1 MYGHCS
7 WCCPS
12 PGIGLNPELILALL
26 YYSYLLSSSGCNQI
40 SLVPWGWHRPFYH
53 KLWLSFGGED
63 KKVESRWSFLS
74 FLQCLLSLSP
84 IYVTQGR
91 IYQDSPNLVCDHQVG
106 SLKKKHERWCGLSV
120 FVTIASCPIIQCLDI
135 ISSRK
140 CLSLSRFWDTWL
152 S

>member
-12 PGIGLNPELILALL
+12 PGIGLSPELILALL
-26 YYSYLLSSSGCNQI
+26 YYSYLLSPSGCNQI
-40 SLVPWGWHRPFYH
+40 SLVPWGWQCPFYH
-53 KLWLSFGGED
+53 KLWLTFGGED

-91 IYQDSPNLVCDHQVG
+91 IYQNSPNLVCDHQVE
-106 SLKKKHERWCGLSV
+106 SLKKKAWKIMWTLCICNHCILPNNPVLGSHLLQKVPVS
-120 FVTIASCPIIQCLDI
+120 I
-135 ISSRK
+135 
-140 CLSLSRFWDTWL
+140 
-152 S
+152 